1 MADRQETTTSAI
13 TPTHG
18 ELELDLLRRKGK
30 VRHWLGNL
38 SLGRVMLYLF
48 TAVVILY
55 ISAPLFVTVPIS
67 FSDYRF
73 LHFPPDR
80 WSLRWYENYFTS
92 RNWINSTIDSFIVA
106 PLVVLFSVPLGAL
119 GAYSL
124 VRGRYPGKGIINAL
138 AIFPLIVPQLIT
150 AVAIFFLYVKLDL
163 IGTIVGFVL
172 AHSVLAFPFTVVIMT
187 ATLRGVDE
195 TLERAAMSCGAGR
208 FKVLWRITFPLAMPG
223 IVTSAFFSFLISFD
237 ELLIAMF
244 IGTARFLTLPKRMF
258 NSVRAEIDP
267 TIAVVA
273 TLLIV
278 MTIIIIVLASLIG
291 RRLKKRTMGV
301 S

>member
-150 AVAIFFLYVKLDL
+150 AVAIFFPLCETGFDRHDCRLRP
-163 IGTIVGFVL
+163 GTLCTRISFHCCHHDRDVARSRRNAG
-172 AHSVLAFPFTVVIMT
+172 TRRYE
-187 ATLRGVDE
+187 LR
-195 TLERAAMSCGAGR
+195 CGAFQGA
-208 FKVLWRITFPLAMPG
+208 VADNLSPG
-223 IVTSAFFSFLISFD
+223 DARNRHIRVFL
-237 ELLIAMF
+237 
-244 IGTARFLTLPKRMF
+244 LPYF
-258 NSVRAEIDP
+258 VR
-267 TIAVVA
+267 
-273 TLLIV
+273 
-278 MTIIIIVLASLIG
+278 
-291 RRLKKRTMGV
+291 
-301 S
+301 